1 MPGARYGHVTV
12 EIFAR
17 VMAGGLLKAALCSTD
32 KDHLDSVERCKA
44 AKDEV
49 SQFLKSVMEKD
60 SSMDVFDTFSSN
72 LSFLLV

>member
-1 MPGARYGHVTV
+1 MTV

-17 VMAGGLLKAALCSTD
+17 VMAGGLLKAALCSILTD
-32 KDHLDSVERCKA
+32 KDHLDGVERCKA

-60 SSMDVFDTFSSN
+60 SSIFFQSC
-72 LSFLLV
+72 